1 MFRDPNGKFCKLN
14 QFHVAG
20 YIFQYI
26 NKYIQQFEPT
36 GFDFHEHTLK
46 IPGHVLKFHIH
57 YDSIPFRGNHSKTV
71 MVKFNDSNFIVY
83 PFIEL
88 LPTNPI
94 MEIKMEE
101 IKDNIQKVNR

>member
-20 YIFQYI
+20 HIFQYI

-57 YDSIPFRGNHSKTV
+57 YTQNSYQGIPSKTV
-71 MVKFNDSNFIVY
+71 MVKFNDANSIIFVFYN
-83 PFIEL
+83 L
-88 LPTNPI
+88 LPAQPYVNFT
-94 MEIKMEE
+94 MEE